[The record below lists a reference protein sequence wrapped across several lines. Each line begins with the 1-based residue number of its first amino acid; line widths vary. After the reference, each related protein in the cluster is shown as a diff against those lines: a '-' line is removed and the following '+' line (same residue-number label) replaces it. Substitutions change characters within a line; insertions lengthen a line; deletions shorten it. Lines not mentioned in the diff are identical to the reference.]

1 MTGSFLPKAPWLS
14 FAISTPNTISRK
26 SSSRSSLPT
35 TSPRRPTDMSL
46 RNVGIVYRKEL
57 TEALRDRRTLI
68 STIVVPLFLFPVLSV
83 GFGALAVSLV
93 GKAKEEVPKV
103 MLRGGNDSPSVVEGL
118 KKLDKIQIVPDTAD
132 WKDQIINKE
141 IRAAV
146 EIPAG
151 FQSDVAEQKSDT
163 VKVYNYEGEMKSEF
177 ATEKVETYMKEYRDR
192 VVKDRLA
199 AKNLPETVLKPFE
212 VTRENVAPPE
222 KVSGAAFGGIIGYMV
237 ILLCMTGA
245 MYPAMDLT
253 AGEKERG
260 TMETILSSPISRMH
274 LVLGKFFLILTAALS
289 TAALSVLSMGLSFN
303 VLGHYTG
310 QAGKGGSEA
319 AALVLKLGPKTVL
332 SVFLMA
338 LPVAVLFS
346 AVLMTIALFAKT
358 YKEAQS
364 YLTPMTFVVIIPA
377 IAAMLPGVELTPKLS
392 LIPIL
397 AVSLLCKEL
406 VAGTYHWNF
415 IAIIFTS
422 TCVYAAAALFIAI
435 KMFQRESVLFRS

>member
-1 MTGSFLPKAPWLS
+1 
-14 FAISTPNTISRK
+14 
-26 SSSRSSLPT
+26 
-35 TSPRRPTDMSL
+35 MSI

-57 TEALRDRRTLI
+57 TEALRDRRTVVSAIL
-68 STIVVPLFLFPVLSV
+68 VPLLLFPVLSV
-83 GFGALAVSLV
+83 GFGALAVALV
-93 GKAKEEVPKV
+93 GKAKDEVPKV
-103 MLRGGNDSPSVVEGL
+103 MLRGGDDSPAVVEGL
-118 KKLDKIQIVPDTAD
+118 RKLEKIDIVPETPN
-132 WKDQIINKE
+132 WKDQIVNKE

-151 FQSDVAEQKSDT
+151 FQADVADQKSDT
-163 VKVYNYEGEMKSEF
+163 VKIYNYDGELKSEF
-177 ATEKVETYMKEYRDR
+177 ATEKVEKYMKEYRDQ
-192 VVKDRLA
+192 VIKDRLA
-199 AKNLPETVLKPFE
+199 AKNLPDTVLKPFE

-260 TMETILSSPISRMH
+260 TMETILSSPISRTH
-274 LVLGKFFLILTAALS
+274 LVLGKFFLILTAALG
-289 TAALSVLSMGLSFN
+289 TAALSVLSMGVSFSVLS
-303 VLGHYTG
+303 HYTG
-310 QAGKGGSEA
+310 QTAGGRA
-319 AALVLKLGPKTVL
+319 AAAGFLLHLGPKTVI

-338 LPVAVLFS
+338 LPLAVLFS
-346 AVLMTIALFAKT
+346 SVLMTIALFAKT

-377 IAAMLPGVELTPKLS
+377 VASMLPGVELTSKLS

-397 AVSLLCKEL
+397 STSLLCKEL
-406 VAGTYHWNF
+406 VAGTYHWNL
-415 IAIIFTS
+415 IAVIFSS
-422 TCVYAAAALFIAI
+422 TCVYAAAALFIAV

>member
-1 MTGSFLPKAPWLS
+1 
-14 FAISTPNTISRK
+14 
-26 SSSRSSLPT
+26 
-35 TSPRRPTDMSL
+35 MSL
-46 RNVGIVYRKEL
+46 RNIGIVYRKEV
-57 TEALRDRRTLI
+57 TEAIRDRRTVI
-68 STIVVPLFLFPVLSV
+68 STILVPLLLFPVLSV
-83 GFGALAVSLV
+83 GFGTLAFTLV
-93 GKAKEEVPKV
+93 GKAKEETPKV
-103 MLRGGNDSPSVVEGL
+103 MLLGGTDSPAVVEGL
-118 KKLDKIQIVPDTAD
+118 KKLDKIDIIPETSN
-132 WKDQIINKE
+132 WKDQIINKD

-151 FQSDVAEQKSDT
+151 FQSDVAQEKSDT
-163 VKVYNYEGEMKSEF
+163 VKIYDYEGELKSEF
-177 ATEKVETYMKEYRDR
+177 ASDKVEKYFKSYSDN
-192 VVKDRLA
+192 VVKERLA
-199 AKNLPETVLKPFE
+199 AKNLPVDVLKPFE
-212 VTRENVAPPE
+212 TKRENVAPPE

-260 TMETILSSPISRMH
+260 TMETILSSPISRTH
-274 LVLGKFFLILTAALS
+274 LVLGKFFLILTAALG
-289 TAALSVLSMGLSFN
+289 TAALSVISMGVSFS
-303 VLGHYTG
+303 VLGHYTS
-310 QAGKGGSEA
+310 QTAGGRA
-319 AALVLKLGPKTVL
+319 AASGLLLHLGPKTVA

-338 LPVAVLFS
+338 LPIAVLFS

-397 AVSLLCKEL
+397 GTSLLCKEL
-406 VAGTYHWNF
+406 VAGTYHWNL
-415 IAIIFTS
+415 IALIFTS
-422 TCVYAAAALFIAI
+422 NCVYAAVALFIAI